1 MWLPTQGDK
10 LMKRILDLFRKSG
23 LGIVMAGAALAS
35 HAAYPD
41 KPIRMV
47 VPYPAGG
54 STDVI
59 ARALAAGLGE
69 QLKQPVV
76 VENKGG
82 ASGMIGS
89 EYVAAQPADGYTL
102 VFTAADTH
110 SINPHVYAKMRYDA
124 KRDFTPVGLA
134 GYLTMALIVNPA
146 KPATLTQYIQAVKAK
161 PKGFTY
167 ASWGTGSSSQV
178 AMEMF
183 DSTAGIEQVHVPFQ
197 GAAPAITAVMG
208 GQVDSMM
215 VPLTLAEPNHRAGK
229 VRLLGVA
236 APKRVPWA
244 TDLPTLGEQGVP
256 LDARLWL
263 GVLGPAKM
271 PADVVEKINQGINA
285 ALKTPALQETMVK
298 NGLIVGSGSAKDF
311 ANLLDSEYDRWGK
324 TIRESK
330 IRVD

>member
-1 MWLPTQGDK
+1 M
-10 LMKRILDLFRKSG
+10 RILESWRNRVIG
-23 LGIVMAGAALAS
+23 LAFASAALAAQ
-35 HAAYPD
+35 AAYPD

-59 ARALAAGLGE
+59 ARALAAALTDR
-69 QLKQPVV
+69 LKQPVV
-76 VENKGG
+76 VENRGG

-89 EYVAAQPADGYTL
+89 EYVASQPADGYTL

-124 KRDFTPVGLA
+124 KKDFTPVGIV

-146 KPATLTQYIQAVKAK
+146 KPGTVAQYTEAAKAK
-161 PKGFTY
+161 PGGFTY
-167 ASWGTGSSSQV
+167 ASWGLGSSSQV

-183 DSTAGIEQVHVPFQ
+183 DSAAGIRQVHVPFQ

-208 GQVDSMM
+208 GQVDAMM

-244 TDLPTLGEQGVP
+244 TDLPTLAEQGVP
-256 LDARLWL
+256 LDGRLWL

-271 PADVVEKINQGINA
+271 PAEVVTVLNRGIDA
-285 ALKTPALQETMVK
+285 ALKSPAVQETMLK
-298 NGLIVGSGSAKDF
+298 NGLQVESGSAADF
-311 ANLLDSEYDRWGK
+311 TNVLASEYERWGQ
-324 TIRESK
+324 TIRAAK